1 MHAAEMP
8 PRERQCRAPRQS
20 TRGAAR
26 ARTHARTHAPPA
38 PPHPLRRP
46 LRVRRAL
53 PLALR
58 TREGAKGAD
67 LFPRPADRARVQGG
81 ARAPLRGAPRPTA
94 PCPGGEGE
102 GAPRPYAPAATDARA
117 SAGANRRA
125 ARRACVRAGRPPR
138 LASPAGRPRARTHL
152 LAHLVEDPQDVVVV
166 ARLGQLRAAAAA
178 PRGGVRHG
186 GAARAHHAPRA
197 HGLTDSRT
205 ENVQECL

>member
-38 PPHPLRRP
+38 PPHSLRRP

-67 LFPRPADRARVQGG
+67 LFPRPAEGHACG
-81 ARAPLRGAPRPTA
+81 AGRAPLCGAPRAPLLRAREERERGPHAPTPPPPRTPARQPA
-94 PCPGGEGE
+94 PIGG
-102 GAPRPYAPAATDARA
+102 
-117 SAGANRRA
+117 RRGV
-125 ARRACVRAGRPPR
+125 RACVRAAR
-138 LASPAGRPRARTHL
+138 LASPRRPAARARARARTCSRIWLKIRRMSSWSRGSGSCAPPLPLPEAASDMAGPH
-152 LAHLVEDPQDVVVV
+152 
-166 ARLGQLRAAAAA
+166 ARTTR
-178 PRGGVRHG
+178 
-186 GAARAHHAPRA
+186 RAH
-197 HGLTDSRT
+197 TD
-205 ENVQECL
+205 